1 MKKYSIKKVEKNL
14 NIGLATLAVI
24 MFCIDSAVF
33 GSFINKTV
41 KAEEVDADTLKSIEY
56 SINYDVN
63 EVVIRLNN
71 ALDKNEYLTYDEKD
85 LIRSN
90 LWVFIDN
97 KDYMDLNYIE
107 KTLSTIKIKYNK
119 KTKYKNKVITKAEY
133 SDKKNEITF
142 YNSSD
147 LYDVD
152 SSTFTHELFH
162 SMQKKKDFDKNM
174 YLIETVNTIFN
185 EEYAF
190 GKDDNIYCRYYH
202 FTKMLMEIIGE
213 EPFRKY
219 QCYASIDFIT
229 SELSNIC
236 GTEDDAQ
243 LLLELLDNY
252 QKLYVKAATGN
263 EKAIS
268 KILKIKDNIINR
280 IGMYYE
286 AKYGFSMDND
296 LIMLYYYDKS
306 EFYKKLH
313 SRFAN
318 NPNGIT
324 LFEYNDID
332 YFHGND
338 NHTLIINEKGPV
350 ILKKIYISKSET
362 KENEET
368 INNYETTYIIDE
380 SNRYLNNVMS
390 LKKH

>member
-71 ALDKNEYLTYDEKD
+71 ALDKNEYLTCDEKD

-107 KTLSTIKIKYNK
+107 KTLLTIKIKYNK
-119 KTKYKNKVITKAEY
+119 KIKYKDKVITKAEY
-133 SDKKNEITF
+133 SDKRNEIIF
-142 YNSSD
+142 YNSSN

-152 SSTFTHELFH
+152 YSIFTHELFH
-162 SMQKKKDFDKNM
+162 SMQKKKDFDKNI

-190 GKDDNIYCRYYH
+190 GKDDNVYCKYYY

-213 EPFRKY
+213 EPFRRY

-229 SELSNIC
+229 SELSNIY
-236 GTEDDAQ
+236 GTEDDAR
-243 LLLELLDNY
+243 LLLELLDKY
-252 QKLYVKAATGN
+252 QELYVKTINGN
-263 EKAIS
+263 ERAVSKA
-268 KILKIKDNIINR
+268 LKLKEEIINR
-280 IGMYYE
+280 IGLYYE
-286 AKYGFSMDND
+286 AKYGFSMEND
-296 LIMLYYYDKS
+296 LIMLYYYDKN
-306 EFYKKLH
+306 EFYKKLN
-313 SRFAN
+313 SRFSN
-318 NPNGIT
+318 NKDGII
-324 LFEYNDID
+324 LYEYNDID
-332 YFHGND
+332 YFHGSD
-338 NHTLIINEKGPV
+338 SHTLIINERGP
-350 ILKKIYISKSET
+350 INLKKIYIGKTEI
-362 KENEET
+362 KEKEET
-368 INNYETTYIIDE
+368 INDYEIIYQIDE